1 MMQKR
6 KQAPFTIEGPI
17 YNAKRP
23 QVSSMEGSE
32 ERPGALHTVDPTY
45 GQRGAFP
52 GLEERNEDSLFYGP
66 ANDGLEYLRM
76 VRSWP
81 T

>member
-6 KQAPFTIEGPI
+6 KQAPFTTEGPI

-23 QVSSMEGSE
+23 RASSMEGSE
-32 ERPGALHTVDPTY
+32 DRPGALHTLDPTY

-52 GLEERNEDSLFYGP
+52 GLNDRNEDSLVYGP
-66 ANDGLEYLRM
+66 ANDGLKYLCM
-76 VRSWP
+76 VR
-81 T
+81 

>member
-6 KQAPFTIEGPI
+6 KQAPFTTEGPI

-23 QVSSMEGSE
+23 RASSMEGSE
-32 ERPGALHTVDPTY
+32 DRPGALQTLDPTY

-52 GLEERNEDSLFYGP
+52 GLNDRNEDSLGYGP
-66 ANDGLEYLRM
+66 ANDGLKYLCM
-76 VRSWP
+76 VR
-81 T
+81 

>member
-1 MMQKR
+1 MTQKR
-6 KQAPFTIEGPI
+6 KQAALTTEGSI

-23 QVSSMEGSE
+23 RSSSMEGGE
-32 ERPGALHTVDPTY
+32 ELSGALQPRIDPTY

-52 GLEERNEDSLFYGP
+52 GLDDKNETTLFYGP

-76 VRSWP
+76 VR
-81 T
+81 